1 MVTITTNA
9 LTVIRRVT
17 GHPTMEAG
25 SGVRIA
31 RRDAPGEPLEVRAV
45 HQPRPGD
52 HVVETEGARL
62 ILGPEAATHVE
73 GRRLDA
79 RTDADGRVQFVLQA
93 A

>member
-1 MVTITTNA
+1 MLTITRNA

-17 GHPTMEAG
+17 GHPTLEAE

-31 RRDAPGEPLEVRAV
+31 RGDVPGAPLEVRAV
-45 HQPRPGD
+45 HRPRTGD
-52 HVVETEGARL
+52 HVVETGGARL
-62 ILGPEAATHVE
+62 ILGPEAAKRVE

-79 RTDADGRVQFVLQA
+79 RTDASGRVQFVLRA